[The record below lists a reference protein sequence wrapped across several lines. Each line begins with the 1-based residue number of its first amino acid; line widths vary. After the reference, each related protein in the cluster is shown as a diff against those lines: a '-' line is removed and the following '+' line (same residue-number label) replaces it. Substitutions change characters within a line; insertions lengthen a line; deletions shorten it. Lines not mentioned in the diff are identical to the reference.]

1 MSEAA
6 YRDVAAGLD
15 PQTLA
20 EKVRDGMYERDQ
32 AARSLDMKITAVGPG
47 RATITMPV
55 REDMLNG
62 FRICHGGLITTLADT
77 AFAYACN
84 SGNEQTVASG
94 VSVDFMAPGKPGDLL
109 TAAAQ
114 QVFEAGRT
122 GVYDVTVT
130 NQKGELIAVM
140 RGKSYR
146 LKGRAVV
153 EL

>member
-32 AARSLDMKITAVGPG
+32 AARSLEMKITAVGPG

-55 REDMLNG
+55 RDDMLNG